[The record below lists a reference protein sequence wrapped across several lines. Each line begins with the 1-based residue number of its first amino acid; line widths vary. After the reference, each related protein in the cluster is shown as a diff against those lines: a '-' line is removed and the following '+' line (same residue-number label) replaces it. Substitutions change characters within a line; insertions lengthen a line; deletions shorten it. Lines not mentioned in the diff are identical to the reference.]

1 MHRVVDKL
9 LHEPTV
15 RVKELASAPGDTD
28 YAGALRALFG
38 LGIDAP
44 LDELSEAVTV
54 DPSLAA
60 GEAS

>member
-1 MHRVVDKL
+1 MLGGARAARSRV
-9 LHEPTV
+9 
-15 RVKELASAPGDTD
+15 
-28 YAGALRALFG
+28 LFG

-44 LDELSEAVTV
+44 LDELAEAVTV